1 MRYTV
6 RYWDGK
12 NIINDLFTNDY
23 NAVVDRVIVLRKKY
37 PSDDVWYADAI
48 IEMLVG

>member
-1 MRYTV
+1 MRYLV

-12 NIINDLFTNDY
+12 NIINDLCSDDY
-23 NAVVDRVIVLRKKY
+23 DKIFERQQELKKIY
-37 PSDDVWYADAI
+37 EDVWYADAI

>member
-12 NIINDLFTNDY
+12 NIINDLCTNDH
-23 NAVVDRVIVLRKKY
+23 DKVIERERELKKIY
-37 PSDDVWYADAI
+37 EEVWTADAI